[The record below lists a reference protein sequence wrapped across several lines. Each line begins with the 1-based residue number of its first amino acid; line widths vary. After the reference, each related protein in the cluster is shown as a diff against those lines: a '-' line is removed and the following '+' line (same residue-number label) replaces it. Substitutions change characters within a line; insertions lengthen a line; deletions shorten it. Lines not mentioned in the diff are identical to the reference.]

1 MSEHKI
7 LCLSIGYCCNLLYD
21 DDFFDVVTTIN
32 TIYFWNDTKKGLEE
46 IYRVLKGD
54 GVFIINIRQN

>member
-1 MSEHKI
+1 M
-7 LCLSIGYCCNLLYD
+7 GYCCNLLYD